1 MATIVLNYVFIAV
14 LAFIAEYYRY
24 YKFHISKVF
33 NITPASLT
41 VKQDQS
47 GGGSAGKQDDKQ
59 AEKDKKASTHEDTI
73 AKIKSEPLK
82 EIFQMHTS
90 FQKGKKD
97 IEQQMVESEKHNNQD
112 EYAKYAKMQR

>member
-1 MATIVLNYVFIAV
+1 MTTIVLNYVFIAV

-33 NITPASLT
+33 NITPPGPT

-47 GGGSAGKQDDKQ
+47 GGGSADKQDDKQ
-59 AEKDKKASTHEDTI
+59 AEEDKKASSHEDII

-82 EIFQMHTS
+82 EMFQMHTS

-97 IEQQMVESEKHNNQD
+97 IE
-112 EYAKYAKMQR
+112 